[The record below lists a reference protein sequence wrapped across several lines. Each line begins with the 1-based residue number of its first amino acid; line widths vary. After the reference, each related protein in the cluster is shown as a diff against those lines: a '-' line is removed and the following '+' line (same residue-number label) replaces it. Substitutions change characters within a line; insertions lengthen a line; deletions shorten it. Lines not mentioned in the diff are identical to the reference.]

1 MPTKRDPETTK
12 GRMLLAVVGMGQL
25 DRGANARGTCPP
37 ATVSA
42 TRPVD
47 DRGIPLWRRS
57 RWIGRVM
64 ALAGGLVVLLL
75 VVRAGPI
82 AVLYAVQRV
91 GAGFVLVLLAPTVG
105 MVLHCLGWLVLL
117 PRAARPTLWVG
128 LSAHVAAQAGD
139 ELGAGVAGE
148 PLKVLVLARGWRA
161 QAAAAVALDNVAQLV
176 ALGGFMI
183 GAASIALLYPPT
195 AGSRAGAPLI
205 LVGILLV
212 VGAVA
217 LPLLM
222 VAGLHRSPQLRRY
235 RSVAWLVGT
244 LDVARDTMR
253 TRRMLASVLLHGL
266 GKTWIVPEIALT
278 LALMGSRPVAAL
290 WLAPM
295 SVLGSLLGT
304 AIPGQAG
311 TVEAALAAGGAMVG
325 LDPATVMALALLR
338 RARTIGWVIA
348 GILLVRKVIRYGRHA
363 KWHYPAA

>member
-1 MPTKRDPETTK
+1 
-12 GRMLLAVVGMGQL
+12 
-25 DRGANARGTCPP
+25 
-37 ATVSA
+37 
-42 TRPVD
+42 
-47 DRGIPLWRRS
+47 
-57 RWIGRVM
+57 
-64 ALAGGLVVLLL
+64 
-75 VVRAGPI
+75 
-82 AVLYAVQRV
+82 
-91 GAGFVLVLLAPTVG
+91 
-105 MVLHCLGWLVLL
+105 
-117 PRAARPTLWVG
+117 
-128 LSAHVAAQAGD
+128 
-139 ELGAGVAGE
+139 
-148 PLKVLVLARGWRA
+148 
-161 QAAAAVALDNVAQLV
+161 
-176 ALGGFMI
+176 
-183 GAASIALLYPPT
+183 
-195 AGSRAGAPLI
+195 
-205 LVGILLV
+205 
-212 VGAVA
+212 
-217 LPLLM
+217 M